1 MRVGTKRALAFGLIM
16 LWCVGV
22 MPISAAV
29 SPKKQAKIKQLRQKK
44 AVKGAKIRAIEH
56 KIHLAK
62 VEKRTVIGQ
71 LTITESKLSDAQE
84 RLTGNKIRLLN
95 AETDLRTTL
104 VRLERTRKQ
113 LARRKDLLSQRI
125 VDMYEGEDVNYV
137 NVILGASDMWTFLTR
152 TYYLKRIL
160 DSDTRL
166 IDQIKEDEKTIEALR
181 ARQLERV
188 SQIKGLQARLLV
200 ERNEVS
206 GLVEERR
213 KQLWATENKIDLYE
227 KAQAELEAESR
238 RIESE
243 IQRMQSTPLGKAW
256 SNRVFKGGLMMPVRG
271 RLTSR
276 FGYRR
281 HPITG
286 VHKLHT
292 GVDIGCRTGT
302 PIHAAADGIVI
313 IAGRQGAYGLAVVID
328 HGGRV
333 STLYGHNSRLAVR
346 RGQRVSK
353 GQVIAYAGSTGL
365 STGPHCHFEKRI
377 NGSPVNPL

>member
-16 LWCVGV
+16 LWCIGA

-29 SPKKQAKIKQLRQKK
+29 APKKQAKIKQLRQKK
-44 AVKGAKIRAIEH
+44 AVKSAKIKVIEH

-71 LTITESKLSDAQE
+71 LTITESKLNDAQE

-104 VRLERTRKQ
+104 TRLERTRKQ

-152 TYYLKRIL
+152 AYYLKRIL

-166 IDQIKEDEKTIEALR
+166 INQIKEDEKTIEALR
-181 ARQLERV
+181 ARQLQRV

-206 GLVEERR
+206 GLVEEKR
-213 KQLWATENKIDLYE
+213 KQLWATENKIELYE

-243 IQRMQSTPLGKAW
+243 IQRMQSTPLGRAW
-256 SNRVFKGGLMMPVRG
+256 SNRVFRGGLMMPVSG
-271 RLTSR
+271 RFTSR

-286 VHKLHT
+286 VYKLHT
-292 GVDIGCRTGT
+292 GLDIACRTGT
-302 PIHAAADGIVI
+302 PVHAAADGIVI
-313 IAGRQGAYGLAVVID
+313 IAGWQGAYGWAVVID

-346 RGQRVSK
+346 NGQRVSK
-353 GQVIAYAGSTGL
+353 GQVIAYSGSTGY
-365 STGPHCHFEKRI
+365 STGPHCHFEKRV